1 MTHSLQSQLKAA
13 NFRIASLKMQ
23 IAAKDA
29 VIRDLKERVSDLIS
43 RKLCCPKSNHANR
56 ERTC

>member
-1 MTHSLQSQLKAA
+1 MTHSLPSQLKAA

-29 VIRDLKERVSDLIS
+29 VIRDLKERVSDLIYGNAAA
-43 RKLCCPKSNHANR
+43 RKATTPTANEHA
-56 ERTC
+56 

>member
-29 VIRDLKERVSDLIS
+29 VIRDLKMRRGDSHLAEE
-43 RKLCCPKSNHANR
+43 NR
-56 ERTC
+56 AFNLRSKEP